1 MTRDPALARQIIAAD
16 PGASTWLSANA
27 GSGKT
32 RVLTDRVARLLIAG
46 TEPQR
51 ILCLTYTKA
60 AAAEMQNRLFGQ
72 LGSWA
77 MLGDEALGAALAT
90 LGAGGEA
97 VGGGDIGA
105 VAGPERL
112 AEARRLFARAIET
125 PGGLRIQT
133 IHAFCAGLLRR
144 FPLEAGV
151 SPLFAEADDRAMDL
165 LRAEIVEEMALGPE
179 AALVDALAM
188 DITGA
193 DFGAITRD
201 IARLRSHF
209 GAGLDLPT
217 ALGHLGVRRDLT
229 EGHILG
235 TAFLGHEDGLLRAA
249 VGVMAE
255 GSTNDRKAAEALR
268 GVLGGMAAPGMTEL
282 MTLERVLLTG
292 PAARQPFAAKVGDL
306 PTKALRNARPEIFG
320 PLAALMER
328 VAEARRLRVALRSA
342 GRSVVLHDFAHAFL
356 GHYGARK
363 ARRGWLDF
371 DDLIEGAARLLEAS
385 PMAQWVL
392 YRLDGGIDHILVDE
406 AQDTA
411 PHQWRVI
418 ARLCEE
424 MIAGSGARDGV
435 RRTLFVVGDKKQS
448 IYSFQGADL
457 QAFDRMQRAFA
468 AQMAPSGTPLRELT
482 LDHSF
487 RSAEAIL
494 RAVDAT
500 FAAGGAADLGT
511 ATRHAAFHT
520 GLPGRVDLWPPVP
533 AAPDPAPQHWTDPLD
548 RPRPTDPDALLA
560 RTVARHLRALI
571 DAGTQIPTPKG
582 PRAMHEGDVLILLRR
597 RKRLFAELIA
607 CCKAEGLAVAGPD
620 RLQLGAEIAVR
631 DLAAL
636 LSFVA
641 TPADDLSLAVALRSP
656 LFGWDEARLYDLAQG
671 RPGDLWSA
679 LRRDAGAAEVR
690 EVLEDLRDSADF
702 LRPHE
707 LLDRVLTRHD
717 GRRRLLGRLGTEAE
731 DGIDQLLAQAL
742 AYERVAVPSL
752 TGFLDWIED
761 EDFEVRRQTD
771 AAERRIRVMTVHG
784 AKGLEAPVVILPD
797 CGRQRAPGGDEIVLP
812 EAAPP
817 LRRAASN
824 AERPALIESAAAQAE
839 ARAEAERLRLLYVA
853 MTRASAWLVVATP
866 GETKGPPDWHA
877 LVAEGLGRAGAQP
890 CATPTGEGLRLASG
904 DWPEAAPESA
914 QRGVE
919 RMGTGAL
926 PDWVAARAPTE
937 ARRPDW
943 ISPTSLGGAKI
954 LAEAGAE
961 TQGGAED
968 GADAA
973 TDGGES
979 AGAMAYGSA
988 LHLLLEHLPDVPAPD
1003 RAAIAARLVP
1013 DPALCAP
1020 ALAQAQALIAAQA
1033 LRVVFDPG
1041 PGAVVMREVAL
1052 AAPGPGGVPLM
1063 GIIDRLILTEG
1074 RALAIDYKTNRL
1086 VPPSAAEVPGGLVRQ
1101 MAAYRHALGA
1111 ILPGRAVEVAIL
1123 WTATGRMMT
1132 LDPATLDRAAAEV
1145 GLGRAA
1151 SGNLASGDLASGDLD
1166 AGGADP

>member
-1 MTRDPALARQIIAAD
+1 MTPHPAAARQILAAD
-16 PGASTWLSANA
+16 PAASTWLSANA

-32 RVLTDRVARLLIAG
+32 RVLTDRVSRLLMMG

-60 AAAEMQNRLFGQ
+60 AAAEMQNRLFDQ
-72 LGSWA
+72 LGKWA
-77 MLGDEALGAALAT
+77 MLGDGALRAALEGLGVAVG
-90 LGAGGEA
+90 GAGGPA
-97 VGGGDIGA
+97 
-105 VAGPERL
+105 RL

-165 LRAEIVEEMALGPE
+165 LRAEIVEAMASGPE

-188 DITGA
+188 DLTA
-193 DFGAITRD
+193 QDFGAITRE
-201 IARLRSHF
+201 IARLRGRF
-209 GAGLDLPT
+209 DGALDAAA
-217 ALGHLGVRRDLT
+217 ALRLLGAPPDLT
-229 EGHILG
+229 EARVLAA
-235 TAFLGHEDGLLRAA
+235 AFRGDEEAMLRAA
-249 VGVMAE
+249 VAAMAE
-255 GSTNDRKAAEALR
+255 GSTNDRKAAAAL
-268 GVLGGMAAPGMTEL
+268 GAVVGGMGAPGMAEL
-282 MTLERVLLTG
+282 CALEAVLLSG
-292 PAARQPFAAKVGDL
+292 PGARAPFAPKVGDL
-306 PTKALRNARPEIFG
+306 PTKALRERRPDLFV
-320 PLAALMER
+320 PLGDLMRR
-328 VAEARRLRVALRSA
+328 VAEARRLRLALRSA
-342 GRSVVLHDFAHAFL
+342 TRSVALHEFARAFL
-356 GHYGARK
+356 GHLADAK

-371 DDLIEGAARLLEAS
+371 DDLVEGAARLIESS
-385 PMAQWVL
+385 PQAQWVL
-392 YRLDGGIDHILVDE
+392 YRLDGGIDHILIDE

-411 PHQWRVI
+411 PQQWRVI
-418 ARLCEE
+418 ARLSEE
-424 MIAGSGARDGV
+424 MTAGAGARDGAA
-435 RRTLFVVGDKKQS
+435 RTLFVVGDKKQS

-457 QAFDRMQRAFA
+457 EAFDRMQRAFA
-468 AQMAPSGTPLRELT
+468 RQMAPSETPLRELT

-487 RSAEAIL
+487 RSSEAIL

-500 FAAGGAADLGT
+500 FAPEGAAKLGD
-511 ATRHAAFHT
+511 ATRHAAFHAD
-520 GLPGRVDLWPPVP
+520 LPGRVDLWPAL
-533 AAPDPAPQHWTDPLD
+533 AAEPKPEAEHWTDPVD
-548 RPRPTDPDALLA
+548 RPRPTDPEAVLA
-560 RTVARHLRALI
+560 RTVARHLRDLI
-571 DAGTQIPTPKG
+571 AAGTQIPTAKG
-582 PRAMHEGDVLILLRR
+582 PRALHEGDVLILLRR
-597 RKRLFAELIA
+597 RKRLFGELIA
-607 CCKAEGLAVAGPD
+607 ACKAEGLAVAGPD

-641 TPADDLSLAVALRSP
+641 TPADELSLGVALRSP
-656 LFGWDEARLYDLAQG
+656 LFGWDERRLYDLAQG
-671 RPGDLWSA
+671 RKGDLWSA
-679 LRRDAGAAEVR
+679 LRRDPAAAEVR
-690 EVLEDLRDSADF
+690 AMLEDLRDSADF
-702 LRPHE
+702 LRPFE
-707 LLDRVLTRHD
+707 LLERVLTRHD
-717 GRRRLLGRLGTEAE
+717 GRRLLLGRLGPEAE

-784 AKGLEAPVVILPD
+784 AKGLEAPLVILPD
-797 CGRQRAPGGDEIVLP
+797 CGRHRNDDRDEVVLP
-812 EAAPP
+812 DGAPP
-817 LRRAASN
+817 IRRAATRS
-824 AERPALIESAAAQAE
+824 ERPALLEEAVAQGQ

-853 MTRASAWLVVATP
+853 MTRASAWLVVAAP
-866 GETKGPPDWHA
+866 GEAKGPPDWHA
-877 LVAEGLGRAGAQP
+877 LVAEGLGRAGARP
-890 CATPTGEGLRLASG
+890 CDMPTGAGLRLACG
-904 DWPEAAPESA
+904 DWPEPATAGAKPVGAAA
-914 QRGVE
+914 R
-919 RMGTGAL
+919 GAL
-926 PDWVAARAPTE
+926 PDWAVARVPQEERA
-937 ARRPDW
+937 PDW
-943 ISPTSLGGAKI
+943 ISPTSLGGAKVM
-954 LAEAGAE
+954 AEAE
-961 TQGGAED
+961 
-968 GADAA
+968 ADAA
-973 TDGGES
+973 ES

-1013 DPALCAP
+1013 DPALSAP
-1020 ALAQAQALIAAQA
+1020 ALAQAQALIAAPA

-1132 LDPATLDRAAAEV
+1132 LDPATLERAAAEV
-1145 GLGRAA
+1145 GLGGAA
-1151 SGNLASGDLASGDLD
+1151 SGNLASGGLASGGLESGDLD
-1166 AGGADP
+1166 AGRP